1 MNAKKMWLLLSF
13 LILVPFS
20 ILHSATYHVAAG
32 ETFGDGSES
41 WPFGTI
47 GEGLEA
53 AQPGDTVLVGPGIY
67 EEQVNPPRDG
77 ELGAP
82 IVLLGSPSTERP
94 VIYKA
99 PDEGYYP
106 VDIYRRHF
114 LIENFVIDAG
124 FGTRRPVRIRDGADS
139 TVIRNCEIRNS
150 QSDGILLTRAHG
162 VLIDGCEIHHM
173 LAGTFTDQKDA
184 HGISASE
191 MLGLRILNC
200 NIYYVTGDCFQTD
213 PGRGDNPRWDDV
225 VIENCHL
232 WTGPLP
238 EDAALWKAGEIPGE
252 NAIDTK
258 VEKEYTR
265 YKDLKRPLLVLRNI
279 KAHGWTRGYIGN
291 RAVFNIKEKVEFILD
306 RVEVYDCEIAYR
318 LRGSLGG
325 ALVTITNSVVYNCE
339 KAFRVEDH
347 VKDVHI
353 YHSTFGRDIGQFM
366 EKSPS
371 AGNYNGMELINCL
384 FLAEEIP
391 ALPSMALDSSNLAV
405 GENSFVDP
413 SSHDYHLVSGSPAVG
428 TAVPLPGVESDIEGN
443 PRSTAYPSLGAYEFE
458 GPVEPVRSCDINN
471 DSKVDISDVIKLLL
485 LGRDN
490 PQNPAA
496 DWNGDGEYSVADAI
510 SLLLDII
517 KGRCP

>member
-1 MNAKKMWLLLSF
+1 
-13 LILVPFS
+13 VE
-20 ILHSATYHVAAG
+20 AG
-32 ETFGDGSES
+32 EVYGDGSEN

-47 GEGLEA
+47 GEGLA
-53 AQPGDTVLVGPGIY
+53 VAQPGDTVLVEPGTY

-77 ELGAP
+77 EFGAP
-82 IVLLGSPSTERP
+82 IVLLGAQPEDRP
-94 VIYKA
+94 IIYKA
-99 PDEGYYP
+99 PEEGYYP
-106 VDIYRRHF
+106 VDNYRKHF
-114 LIENFVIDAG
+114 QLEGFIIDAG

-150 QSDGILLTRAHG
+150 QADGILITRSHW
-162 VLIDGCEIHHM
+162 VLFEGCEIHHM
-173 LAGTFTDQKDA
+173 LAGTYDDQADA

-191 MLGLRILNC
+191 LLYLTVRDC
-200 NIYYVTGDCFQTD
+200 NIYYVTGDCFQVD
-213 PGRGDNPRWDDV
+213 PGRGTDPRWDNV
-225 VIENCHL
+225 LIENCHM

-258 VEKEYTR
+258 VEKEYAQ
-265 YKDLKRPLLVLRNI
+265 YKDLKRPVLVLRNI
-279 KAHGWTRGYIGN
+279 KAHGWTKGYIGN
-291 RAVFNIKEKVEFILD
+291 RAVFNIKEKVECILD

-325 ALVTITNSVVYNCE
+325 ALVTITNSVAYNCE
-339 KAFRVEDH
+339 KAFRVEDY

-384 FLAEEIP
+384 FLADEIP
-391 ALPSMALDSSNLAV
+391 PLPSMALDSSNLAV
-405 GENSFVDP
+405 SENSFIDAG
-413 SSHDYHLVSGSPAVG
+413 SQDYHLASGSPAARAG
-428 TAVPLPGVESDIEGN
+428 VPLPGVETDIEGIS
-443 PRSTAYPSLGAYEFE
+443 RSAVSPSIGAYEFE
-458 GPVEPVRSCDINN
+458 GDVEPGRSCDINN
-471 DSKVDISDVIKLLL
+471 DGKADISDVIKLLL

-490 PQNPAA
+490 PQDPAA
-496 DWNGDGEYSVADAI
+496 DWNGDGKYSVNDAI

-517 KGRCP
+517 KGLCP